1 MPVHGN
7 PANRHA
13 RTTRLSHSRWAISGT
28 HPANRREFGDPF
40 CSVLFCSVHTL
51 GCHTWTTR
59 FSKTHAEPPHTDGPN
74 LKTIHSSSPFPN
86 SQFNSC
92 QFNFMH
98 QEFLS
103 CNSTQIQTIVR
114 HSQHAV
120 YPPDLRKNYL
130 PRSLHFC
137 IICKKTRNPHLY
149 FQCLRLSGCQDLAY
163 SQRLLDSRG
172 LLLSC

>member
-1 MPVHGN
+1 MGH
-7 PANRHA
+7 
-13 RTTRLSHSRWAISGT
+13 
-28 HPANRREFGDPF
+28 FGDP
-40 CSVLFCSVHTL
+40 SGEPPRIWRPVLFCSVHTL
-51 GCHTWTTR
+51 GCHTWTAR

-120 YPPDLRKNYL
+120 YPPDLKKDYL
-130 PRSLHFC
+130 PQSMHFC
-137 IICKKTRNPHLY
+137 IICKKTRNPHLK
-149 FQCLRLSGCQDLAY
+149 FRRFLERTPHVHQNP
-163 SQRLLDSRG
+163 
-172 LLLSC
+172 

>member
-1 MPVHGN
+1 MPVHEN

-74 LKTIHSSSPFPN
+74 LKTIHLYSPFPN

-120 YPPDLRKNYL
+120 YPPDLKNDYL
-130 PRSLHFC
+130 PQSMHFFISFVKRPGTRTCIFNDFVCACVGISRIRS
-137 IICKKTRNPHLY
+137 I
-149 FQCLRLSGCQDLAY
+149 S
-163 SQRLLDSRG
+163 
-172 LLLSC
+172 